1 MWIFHSR
8 AVQSEAVNRTQIAAP
23 ALRAKGMWQ
32 RVSRPGPD
40 ELHAQLQAR
49 LASLDELLP
58 RLKED
63 VGSTAVSKRE
73 LMQARSCTALSC
85 QFTTRQHLSYSAGGE
100 YVQECLSRPSD
111 ECLIAGERKLARS
124 HTFPRSWRAGAWR
137 QRVATPNERC
147 RSTSWDHVAARVFNN
162 SNARPEQGVLRRPH
176 RSEGLYIE
184 ATVLLN
190 VTINT

>member
-49 LASLDELLP
+49 LTSLNELLP

-85 QFTTRQHLSYSAGGE
+85 QFTTRQHLSHSAGGE

-124 HTFPRSWRAGAWR
+124 QGRGVLARGGSGSPPRTRGAGARRGTTWR
-137 QRVATPNERC
+137 LVYSTTRMRVLSRGYCGAPT
-147 RSTSWDHVAARVFNN
+147 
-162 SNARPEQGVLRRPH
+162 GRRA
-176 RSEGLYIE
+176 Y
-184 ATVLLN
+184 T
-190 VTINT
+190 